1 MLKDEYIE
9 MLIQDNETTGGK
21 KKLYA
26 DVIDCTEIALSQTP
40 NHFEVDPSIG
50 LEKLFEVIE
59 AAGRNSPSRCVG
71 PFEAA
76 ELIAK
81 LLGTEYVR
89 ASRRKET
96 KIVNLEDFL

>member
-9 MLIQDNETTGGK
+9 MLIQDNETTGDK

-26 DVIDCTEIALSQTP
+26 DVIDCTEIALSQAP
-40 NHFEVDPSIG
+40 NNFEVDPSIG
-50 LEKLFEVIE
+50 LEKLFKVIE
-59 AAGRNSPSRCVG
+59 DAGRNSSSHCIG